1 MTDGYSPDRKGEG
14 VSRDIYI
21 PFSIAQKLFM
31 EKKKLD
37 FSGKTLAKLGIF
49 TALSYVLTFFEFPIF
64 PATPFLKL
72 DFSNL
77 FVLIGG
83 FSLGTV
89 HGVIILIVKET
100 LCLIK
105 SSTVVG
111 QLANVIIGLCYAL
124 IPLLLYGGKKTFKRA
139 LIGLI
144 IGSIT
149 MSLASLPVNRYINF
163 PLYGAPD
170 SAFLSLWGYVFAFN
184 LIKAVALSILTIILY
199 KKVKGL
205 LNF

>member
-1 MTDGYSPDRKGEG
+1 VTDGYSPDRKGEG

-21 PFSIAQKLFM
+21 PFSIAQKFCM

-89 HGVIILIVKET
+89 HGVIILVVKET

-184 LIKAVALSILTIILY
+184 LIKAISLSILTIILY